1 MLVHTLAVI
10 LGVLVLKFVALRGGE
25 PAVGSPWHSVLL
37 NAGTVLVLLSY
48 ILVRLGRYRFGLIFY
63 LVVSTLLP
71 LAAVSLTFP
80 NRPLA
85 VLASTLIP
93 ILVAS
98 VLLSLRWAVA
108 ILGLS
113 LVGSAVVAA
122 VFRFSHLEI
131 LGTIALLDVVLGVGL
146 LTIVLRRHQNR
157 LEVIRLTSLRASE
170 AAVLESERRVQT
182 LVSNSRDIILVL
194 GHGGRDAISYG
205 AVEAITGYKPGE
217 IGLEAHNSAID
228 PEDRQRVF
236 AELADVA
243 KAPGRTKTCEWRHRH
258 RDGQLRWLEGVAIN
272 HLGEPGVDAIVVNIR
287 DITERRRVEAERQA
301 LQDQLQHAV
310 KMESIGRLAGGVAHD
325 FNNLLTAILGN
336 VELAVRRARNG
347 QRVDESLNEIR
358 EATLSAAALTR
369 QLLAFSRKQV
379 IAPRTLDANELIGR
393 MDKMLKRLI
402 GEDIRLRTIPGEN
415 LGSVRADPGLL
426 EQAIVNLVVNARD
439 AMPNGGSLVIETAD
453 LTLDSAYQRLHPGAE
468 PGRYVM
474 LAISDTGVGMSD
486 EVKAHIFEP
495 FFTTKPRGEGTG
507 LGLATTYGAVRQSNG
522 FIDVY
527 SQVGKGATFKIYL
540 PVVGMD
546 AESLTTP
553 SPDDPDALRG
563 GKESILVVEDE
574 QRVRDLVSRSLSA
587 FGYEVLV
594 ASSGADAV
602 ALATARQTPINLL
615 LTDVIMPG
623 MNGRELAERLTQ
635 LHPEMRVLFTSGYT
649 ENIIAQHG
657 ILEPG
662 IEFLSK
668 PYTLEVLAHK
678 VRRVLDRKSGD
689 SDRSNCA

>member
-10 LGVLVLKFVALRGGE
+10 VGALVLKILALHSGLPRLTT
-25 PAVGSPWHSVLL
+25 PWRDVIL

-48 ILVRLGRYRFGLIFY
+48 FLVRLGRYRFGLIFY
-63 LVVSTLLP
+63 LVVTTLLP
-71 LAAVSLTFP
+71 LAAASLTFP
-80 NRPLA
+80 TRPLA
-85 VLASTLIP
+85 VLVTTLVP

-98 VLLSLRWAVA
+98 VLLSLRWAVLMLA
-108 ILGLS
+108 LS
-113 LVGSAVVAA
+113 LAGSAAA
-122 VFRFSHLEI
+122 VVMFRFSHVEVV
-131 LGTIALLDVVLGVGL
+131 GTVALLDVVLGVGL

-157 LEVIRLTSLRASE
+157 LEAMRLSSLRASE
-170 AAVLESERRVQT
+170 TAVRASERRVQT
-182 LVSNSRDIILVL
+182 LVSNSRDIVLVL
-194 GHGGRDAISYG
+194 GRSGRDGISYG
-205 AVEAITGYKPGE
+205 AVEAVTGYKPGE
-217 IGLEAHNSAID
+217 IGLDAHLNAID
-228 PEDRQRVF
+228 PEDKQRVM
-236 AELADVA
+236 ADLADVA
-243 KAPGRTKTCEWRHRH
+243 KQAGQTKTSEWRHRH
-258 RDGQLRWLEGVAIN
+258 RDGQHRWLEALAIN
-272 HLGEPGVDAIVVNIR
+272 HLGEPGVDGIVVNIR
-287 DITERRRVEAERQA
+287 DITERRRAEAERQA

-336 VELAVRRARNG
+336 VELAVRKARNG
-347 QRVDESLNEIR
+347 QPVNDSLNEIR

-402 GEDIRLRTIPGEN
+402 GEDIHLRAVPGEN

-468 PGRYVM
+468 AGRYVM

-527 SQVGKGATFKIYL
+527 SQVGKGTTFKIYL
-540 PVVGMD
+540 PVVGQD
-546 AESLTTP
+546 AERLTTP
-553 SPDDPDALRG
+553 SPDDPAALRG
-563 GKESILVVEDE
+563 GKETILVVEDD
-574 QRVRDLVSRSLSA
+574 QRVRDLVCRSLSA

-602 ALATARQTPINLL
+602 GVATARQTPIHLL

-623 MNGRELAERLTQ
+623 MNGRELSERLVQ

-657 ILEPG
+657 ILETG

-678 VRRVLDRKSGD
+678 VRKVLEKKT
-689 SDRSNCA
+689 

>member
-1 MLVHTLAVI
+1 
-10 LGVLVLKFVALRGGE
+10 
-25 PAVGSPWHSVLL
+25 
-37 NAGTVLVLLSY
+37 
-48 ILVRLGRYRFGLIFY
+48 
-63 LVVSTLLP
+63 
-71 LAAVSLTFP
+71 
-80 NRPLA
+80 
-85 VLASTLIP
+85 
-93 ILVAS
+93 
-98 VLLSLRWAVA
+98 
-108 ILGLS
+108 
-113 LVGSAVVAA
+113 
-122 VFRFSHLEI
+122 
-131 LGTIALLDVVLGVGL
+131 
-146 LTIVLRRHQNR
+146 
-157 LEVIRLTSLRASE
+157 
-170 AAVLESERRVQT
+170 
-182 LVSNSRDIILVL
+182 
-194 GHGGRDAISYG
+194 
-205 AVEAITGYKPGE
+205 
-217 IGLEAHNSAID
+217 LEA
-228 PEDRQRVF
+228 
-236 AELADVA
+236 L
-243 KAPGRTKTCEWRHRH
+243 
-258 RDGQLRWLEGVAIN
+258 AIN

-336 VELAVRRARNG
+336 VELAVRKGRLG
-347 QRVDESLNEIR
+347 QSVDESLNEIR

-379 IAPRTLDANELIGR
+379 IAPRSLDANELIGR

-402 GEDIRLRTIPGEN
+402 GEDIQLRTIPGEN

-453 LTLDSAYQRLHPGAE
+453 VTLDSAYQRLHPGGE

-522 FIDVY
+522 FIDLHSV
-527 SQVGKGATFKIYL
+527 VGKGTTFKIYL
-540 PVVGMD
+540 PVVGVD
-546 AESLTTP
+546 AERLTTP
-553 SPDDPDALRG
+553 SPDDSADLRG
-563 GKESILVVEDE
+563 GKETVLVVEDE
-574 QRVRDLVSRSLSA
+574 PQVRDLVSRSLSA

-594 ASSGADAV
+594 ASSGGEAV
-602 ALATARQTPINLL
+602 AVATARQTSIQLL
-615 LTDVIMPG
+615 LTDLIMPG
-623 MNGRELAERLTQ
+623 MNGRDLSERLTQ

-678 VRRVLDRKSGD
+678 VRKVLDRRD
-689 SDRSNCA
+689 